1 MTKINVNATNSKVN
15 NGKLFITPLKAHQ
28 ITNPSLKEQIDFQ
41 SNVDYPNL
49 GKLVEF
55 KGNYSR
61 LLK

>member
-1 MTKINVNATNSKVN
+1 MTKINVNATNSKVI

>member
-1 MTKINVNATNSKVN
+1 MTKINVNATNSKVI

-61 LLK
+61 SLK

>member
-1 MTKINVNATNSKVN
+1 MTKINVNATNSKVI

-28 ITNPSLKEQIDFQ
+28 ITNPTLKEQIDFQ

-55 KGNYSR
+55 KGSYSR
-61 LLK
+61 SLK

>member
-1 MTKINVNATNSKVN
+1 MTKINVNATNSKMI

-41 SNVDYPNL
+41 SCVDYPIL

-55 KGNYSR
+55 KGSFSR
-61 LLK
+61 SIK

>member
-1 MTKINVNATNSKVN
+1 MTKINVNATNSKMV

-28 ITNPSLKEQIDFQ
+28 ITNPTLKEQIDFQ
-41 SNVDYPNL
+41 SSIDYPNL

-61 LLK
+61 SIK